1 MFIWVLVGIFCLSFF
16 LSLFSLWKDL
26 GKNIKTKQVTEE
38 LSKGRVIFHA
48 PSPSDVQTHVE
59 PSSHETVHTQE
70 SFSEVSPMPSIA
82 SQEHVVSTE
91 HASPQIIP
99 EIMQDTSTT
108 DIHQGNSAISEM
120 TQTAPSE
127 PVPSVIIPESKP
139 TVSSAMPTPFTTA
152 APEVQHEP
160 EIAIPQIET
169 HAEIPPMTHEMHA
182 TNIDEIEKP
191 ETTDAIEESQ
201 HATRG

>member
-1 MFIWVLVGIFCLSFF
+1 MFIWILVGIFCLSFF

-26 GKNIKTKQVTEE
+26 RKNIKTKQVTEE

-59 PSSHETVHTQE
+59 LSSHETVHTPE

-82 SQEHVVSTE
+82 SQEHIVSHE
-91 HASPQIIP
+91 HPASQIIP
-99 EIMQDTSTT
+99 EIMHDTSTT
-108 DIHQGNSAISEM
+108 DMHQVNTSFLEK
-120 TQTAPSE
+120 PSQPVASVTVHE
-127 PVPSVIIPESKP
+127 PRP
-139 TVSSAMPTPFTTA
+139 TVSSTIPSPFSTA
-152 APEVQHEP
+152 APEVQHGP

-169 HAEIPPMTHEMHA
+169 HAEIPPMTHGMHE

-191 ETTDAIEESQ
+191 VTQ
-201 HATRG
+201 G